1 MRPRERATAD
11 EGDLLRARLDQII
24 GMRHPLVALAR
35 KLDWAFI
42 EKTFGEIY
50 SDGPGQ
56 PLRPTRLM
64 AGLIITSPTRCFVR
78 ALGEESEDL
87 FSSACFRSGVH
98 RHGHGPSSAPSPTRA
113 TTATA
118 RHPYKFGS
126 FIAGQRRRIT
136 PKIKREMCRRSC
148 RRARHQPNQ
157 GRGPHGP

>member
-1 MRPRERATAD
+1 
-11 EGDLLRARLDQII
+11 
-24 GMRHPLVALAR
+24 MRHPLVALAR

-87 FSSACFRSGVH
+87 FSSACFRWSASASAWPIERAFADKGY
-98 RHGHGPSSAPSPTRA
+98 HGHSASPD
-113 TTATA
+113 
-118 RHPYKFGS
+118 YKLRG

-136 PKIKREMCRRSC
+136 PTIKRETCRRSC
-148 RRARHQPNQ
+148 RRARHQPHQ
-157 GRGPHGP
+157 GGGPHGP